1 MIKLSFYDENLDVI
15 EKGEFSIY
23 ELDILLNE
31 RILNSQCSF
40 DDMETMLSQT
50 HFCLYRDDK
59 DFLSVD
65 VLNENLFSIES
76 DRLYY
81 PDNLFVRI
89 RNLFRHKSYLS
100 GKVDLKTVKQICQ
113 DYMTL
118 DRQTFEDKCQV
129 FYSY

>member
-89 RNLFRHKSYLS
+89 RNFFRHKSYLS

>member
-23 ELDILLNE
+23 ELDVLLNE

-89 RNLFRHKSYLS
+89 RNFFRHKSYLS

-118 DRQTFEDKCQV
+118 YRQTFEDKCQV